1 MARSPI
7 EEWKGKN
14 ILDKG
19 GVKYKDLIEEIAV
32 GRLLGTELI
41 DLINWISSMKKGVD
55 FLKWP

>member
-14 ILDKG
+14 ILDKQG
-19 GVKYKDLIEEIAV
+19 LKYKDLIEQMAV